1 MKDFQRDLDR
11 DHVPRDSNREPRA
24 HVSDA
29 IQIAKPAP
37 VQAMSGP
44 IGKWM
49 DVRMYFFT
57 TLLPY
62 VRAYKQLTRAV

>member
-29 IQIAKPAP
+29 IQIAMRFKSRDPCP
-37 VQAMSGP
+37 CERRDSNRQARACAS
-44 IGKWM
+44 
-49 DVRMYFFT
+49 DVW
-57 TLLPY
+57 
-62 VRAYKQLTRAV
+62 ADW

>member
-1 MKDFQRDLDR
+1 M
-11 DHVPRDSNREPRA
+11 
-24 HVSDA
+24 SDA

-57 TLLPY
+57 NLPY
-62 VRAYKQLTRAV
+62 VMAYKQLTRAV